1 MMNYLK
7 DLQRDIV
14 MSYDDL
20 KVQLYELGQDGDLYI
35 QISKC
40 RSGGMRYDLMNDWRK
55 NTADQVD
62 DGFRPTLRDLN
73 IRGIMVELVK
83 LTVDVITSAARSR

>member
-7 DLQRDIV
+7 HLQRDITIT
-14 MSYDDL
+14 YDEL

-35 QISKC
+35 QLSKC
-40 RSGGMRYDLMNDWRK
+40 RSGGMRFDLRTDWRQ

-62 DGFRPTLRDLN
+62 DGFRPTLRELN
-73 IRGIMVELVK
+73 IRGIFVELVK
-83 LTVDVITSAARSR
+83 LTVELITAAVRSR